1 MNVEIDDILE
11 QIARAQSA
19 WDQYNIQSRLP
30 TDPRSLVQGHLWDAF
45 NNGHRSAQARRDPA
59 ASSAAWNALEHAL
72 LELTNVANRLGG
84 RAHSRSGR
92 LTPTLPNDRRRVQP
106 RVPDRSEGTA
116 NRITLSFGDLDACI
130 GSYGTCGRGALHG
143 GAGREPRRCP
153 RRMTAR
159 MRCRRPR

>member
-59 ASSAAWNALEHAL
+59 ASSAAWNTLEHAL
-72 LELTNVANRLGG
+72 LELTNTANRLSGG
-84 RAHSRSGR
+84 AHSLTGR
-92 LTPTLPNDRRRVQP
+92 VTPILPNDRRVGAFSSTS
-106 RVPDRSEGTA
+106 VTDGTDR
-116 NRITLSFGDLDACI
+116 RTLSGSPSETSTPAFVVLAKSPVAVLAGSEQGSDAD
-130 GSYGTCGRGALHG
+130 AAEPHG
-143 GAGREPRRCP
+143 
-153 RRMTAR
+153 
-159 MRCRRPR
+159 

>member
-19 WDQYNIQSRLP
+19 WDQCNIQSRLP

-72 LELTNVANRLGG
+72 LELTNAANRLRG

-92 LTPTLPNDRRRVQP
+92 LTPILPNDRRVGAFSSTS
-106 RVPDRSEGTA
+106 VTDGSDR
-116 NRITLSFGDLDACI
+116 RTLS
-130 GSYGTCGRGALHG
+130 GSPSETSTPASAALAESPVAVL
-143 GAGREPRRCP
+143 AG
-153 RRMTAR
+153 
-159 MRCRRPR
+159 